1 MEQQNG
7 DIKKDL
13 HGGKKYLLRLYI
25 TGSAPRSLIA
35 VNNITQ
41 ICKNHL
47 DDYELQ
53 IIDVY
58 QTPNLAKEDQI
69 IAIPT
74 LVKVLPL
81 PERRVIGDLSD
92 VEKVL
97 YSVELR

>member
-7 DIKKDL
+7 DIKKEL
-13 HGGKKYLLRLYI
+13 HGDKKYLLRLYI

-47 DDYELQ
+47 VDYELQ

-58 QTPNLAKEDQI
+58 QKPNLAKEDQI

-81 PERRVIGDLSD
+81 PERRIIGDLSD

-97 YSVELR
+97 YSVELL